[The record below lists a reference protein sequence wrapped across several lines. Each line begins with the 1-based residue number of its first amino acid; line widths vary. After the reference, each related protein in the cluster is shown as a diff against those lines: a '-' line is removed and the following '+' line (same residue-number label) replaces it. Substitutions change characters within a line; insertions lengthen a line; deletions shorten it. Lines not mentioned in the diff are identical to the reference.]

1 MSDLYID
8 KQRTIL
14 WRPFSSVPCD
24 NLMAAKVQH
33 DRIILFHVIQTNNLL
48 RNCLIYSKTFLS
60 YTCRMRQSCKCF
72 RSLAR
77 VRDSAFGQFT
87 FMPGGG
93 TQQSLIQGGSAPRSN
108 PLPFYIPFWQK
119 RYPFYIP
126 FIEKRYPSVHIP
138 TLEHCTP
145 FLSPSCCH
153 FHVMINK

>member
-93 TQQSLIQGGSAPRSN
+93 GGYSTKFNTGRLRPEIQ
-108 PLPFYIPFWQK
+108 PLTLLYTILAEKVPLLYTFY
-119 RYPFYIP
+119 
-126 FIEKRYPSVHIP
+126 
-138 TLEHCTP
+138 
-145 FLSPSCCH
+145 
-153 FHVMINK
+153 